1 MINGNENS
9 FGAKFT
15 FAAVVRGELSDINEL
30 IEFLKASNLT
40 VAHQEI
46 GQVKLWIKRDDDND

>member
-1 MINGNENS
+1 MEMGNGND
-9 FGAKFT
+9 FGVNFT
-15 FAAVVRGELSDINEL
+15 FAAVVRGELSDINDL

-46 GQVKLWIKRDDDND
+46 GQVKMYIKKE